1 MLKVLWLFGSLF
13 FAYAVVMQY
22 NDPDP
27 AVWMSL
33 YGIVALANV
42 AALAGRLS
50 TRWIALASLPHIV
63 YGLMLSPYLLRTSAH
78 AFQSMGMNNELD
90 ELVREAWG
98 AVICV
103 LWMGG
108 LFFHARHLGARK
120 STEAIA

>member
-1 MLKVLWLFGSLF
+1 MLKVPWIFGLLF
-13 FAYAVVMQY
+13 FAYAVAMQY

-27 AVWMSL
+27 IVWMSL
-33 YGIVALANV
+33 YGICAFASL

-50 TRWIALASLPHIV
+50 MRWIALASLPHIV

-78 AFQSMGMNNELD
+78 AFQTMGMKNDLD

-103 LWMGG
+103 AWMAG
-108 LFFHARHLGARK
+108 LFLYARRLAARK
-120 STEAIA
+120 SPEVLA

>member
-1 MLKVLWLFGSLF
+1 MLKALWILGLVF
-13 FAYAVVMQY
+13 FAYAVAMQY

-27 AVWMSL
+27 IVWMSL
-33 YGIVALANV
+33 YGICAAASL

-63 YGLMLSPYLLRTSAH
+63 YGLMLSPYLLRTSTH
-78 AFQSMGMNNELD
+78 AFQTMGMKNDLD

-103 LWMGG
+103 AWMAG
-108 LFFHARHLGARK
+108 LFLYARHLASRK
-120 STEAIA
+120 SPEVIA